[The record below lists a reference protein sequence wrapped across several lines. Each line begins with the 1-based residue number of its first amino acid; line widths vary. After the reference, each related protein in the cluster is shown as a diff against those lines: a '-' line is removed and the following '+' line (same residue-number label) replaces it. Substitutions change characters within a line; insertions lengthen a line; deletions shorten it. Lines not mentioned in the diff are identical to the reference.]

1 MGIQLRSAGG
11 TPVGGRRFRW
21 SRGPV
26 VPVRV
31 AASRRPTDARRNGDY
46 IRGMPLLLLLAAL
59 VTVMACARPSPSRRE
74 PTATSEAH
82 STILLSLDGYRADY
96 LQRPN
101 AVRLREL
108 AARGT
113 RLERL
118 VPVFPT
124 KTFPNHYTI
133 VTGLYPEQHGIIAN
147 TMYDHEIGHT
157 FTLSDTLVA
166 RDPRW
171 WGGDPIW
178 NTAERQGVK
187 TAAMF
192 WPGSDYEIG
201 GRRPSWYTPFN
212 NRYPDAERITK
223 VLSWLDLPARTGPRL
238 MTLYY
243 SATDDA
249 GHSHGPASPQVD
261 TAIGHV
267 DRLLGTLI
275 DGIAARG
282 LTDRVNLIVVSDHGM
297 VDVDTARLVFI
308 DDVIDLQDAE
318 IVDWSPVTA
327 VTPRAGKLEAVY
339 AGLRRAPHV
348 AVYRKDSVPARF
360 HYRAHPRITPLVLVA
375 DEGWTIT
382 TRARAAR
389 NRVRGGTHGFDNAL
403 PSMGALFVA
412 AGPDIAP
419 GRVLPPVAN
428 IHVYELLSAL
438 LGVKPAPNDGSPD
451 SLRAVLR
458 R

>member
-1 MGIQLRSAGG
+1 
-11 TPVGGRRFRW
+11 
-21 SRGPV
+21 
-26 VPVRV
+26 
-31 AASRRPTDARRNGDY
+31 
-46 IRGMPLLLLLAAL
+46 MPLLFLLAAFAAL
-59 VTVMACARPSPSRRE
+59 MACARPSASRRE
-74 PTATSEAH
+74 PTATSAPH
-82 STILLSLDGYRADY
+82 TTVLISFDGYHADY

-124 KTFPNHYTI
+124 KTFPNHYSI
-133 VTGLYPEQHGIIAN
+133 VTGLYPEHHGIIAN
-147 TMYDHEIGHT
+147 TMYDHDIGAT

-166 RDPRW
+166 RDTRW

-192 WPGSDYEIG
+192 WPGSDYEID

-212 NRYPDAERITK
+212 NRYPDAERIAK
-223 VLSWLDLPARTGPRL
+223 VLSWLDLPAGTGPRFI
-238 MTLYY
+238 TLYY
-243 SATDDA
+243 STTDDA
-249 GHSHGPASPQVD
+249 GHNYGPASPQVD
-261 TAIGHV
+261 TAIGYV

-297 VDVDTARLVFI
+297 VDVDSSRLVFI
-308 DDVIDLQDAE
+308 DDVIDVADAE

-327 VTPRAGKLEAVY
+327 VTPKPGKLEAVY

-348 AVYRKDSVPARF
+348 VVYRKDSVPARF
-360 HYRAHPRITPLVLVA
+360 HYRAHARITPLVLVA

-382 TRARAAR
+382 THARAAR
-389 NRVRGGTHGFDNAL
+389 LRVRGGTHGFDHAL

-419 GRVLPPVAN
+419 GRVLPPTQN
-428 IHVYELLSAL
+428 IHVYELLAAL
-438 LGVKPAPNDGSPD
+438 LGVRPAPNDGSPD